1 MDDELRQLTE
11 QLAETMGRMN
21 GALGEVSARLT
32 RLANSASRISRSSDS
47 AADSIDDIVDP
58 ARRSAAAVN
67 QFYRVVRESMI
78 SMAMTPNTV
87 AKSNQAFGA
96 ATLVLDNLQSVGKS
110 LGAAFTSLAENNKT
124 VAGALTKF
132 ASKFPIA
139 SKVLEVLGKGLGAAG
154 NAALTVANMQ
164 ISNTQQVIGSFD
176 NLMSSGATFGV
187 SLDKANQAANQAGLS
202 LETFSQV
209 VSSNAANLALLGGGI
224 NNAAKFTTQLAKGLA
239 VTNPELLTVYGGLSQ
254 LNTAVIDYISLQ
266 QRSGVDTVRNQQDI
280 RAGTQFYLR
289 ELKELQTVTGKNKE
303 QIAAELQAR
312 IKYAANQT
320 ALNELTADQRTGLTR
335 DFGKLSPM
343 LQQAAMDILTAQN
356 AGMEAVSE
364 TVINLR
370 AVSPQMVSLIEQIVS
385 NNKNLDPEAAKAANA
400 GLVEQLKIQQ
410 DAERQRNKQLFALGA
425 QRPEVLAGTAFETLE
440 RTIFEM
446 GPLQAQMGTAVKSA
460 AEASIRISEEN
471 KKFVDTYRTINLS
484 LETFKQQMQNLAV
497 TSLPQTVKMINFA
510 YHAGMIQMK
519 MLETGVNIF
528 NTLLGTVP
536 ELGKLPKIE
545 MPSFPEL
552 SRQNLPPPEPPGA
565 AAAGGGS
572 TGTASATTI
581 PMSTTTP
588 VSTADPN
595 VLRLSTAQL
604 NAQEEANR
612 LLRQLVDQT
621 A

>member
-11 QLAETMGRMN
+11 QLAETMGRTN
-21 GALGEVSARLT
+21 GALAEVSARLT
-32 RLANSASRISRSSDS
+32 RLANSSTRAGRASDS
-47 AADSIDDIVDP
+47 AADALDGIIDP
-58 ARRSAAAVN
+58 AQRSAAAVN
-67 QFYRVVRESMI
+67 QFYRALRESMV

-110 LGAAFTSLAENNKT
+110 LGAAFSSLAANNKT
-124 VAGALTKF
+124 VSGALTKF
-132 ASKFPIA
+132 ASKFPGA
-139 SKVLEVLGKGLGAAG
+139 SKVLEVLGKGLGATA

-164 ISNTQQVIGSFD
+164 ISNTQQVIGMFD

-187 SLDKANQAANQAGLS
+187 SLDKANQAANDAGLS

-209 VSSNAANLALLGGGI
+209 VSSNAASLALLGGGI
-224 NNAAKFTTQLAKGLA
+224 NSAAKFTTQLARGLA
-239 VTNPELLTVYGGLSQ
+239 VTNPELVAAYGGIGQ

-266 QRSGVDTVRNQQDI
+266 QRLGVDTVRNQQDI

-320 ALNELTADQRTGLTR
+320 ALNELTADQRIGLTR

-370 AVSPQMVSLIEQIVS
+370 AASPQMVSLIEQIVA
-385 NNKNLDPEAAKAANA
+385 NNKNLDPAAAKAANA

-446 GPLQAQMGTAVKSA
+446 GPLQAQMSTAVKSA
-460 AEASIRISEEN
+460 AEASIAISDEN
-471 KKFVDTYRTINLS
+471 KKFVGTYRDINLS

-510 YHAGMIQMK
+510 YHAGVIQMR
-519 MLETGVNIF
+519 MLETGVNAF
-528 NTLLGTVP
+528 NGLIEMIPGLNNISR
-536 ELGKLPKIE
+536 IE

-552 SRQNLPPPEPPGA
+552 SRPNLPQPEAPAA
-565 AAAGGGS
+565 AAAGGS
-572 TGTASATTI
+572 PGTASGPGQSLPAV
-581 PMSTTTP
+581 TP
-588 VSTADPN
+588 VSMADPN
-595 VLRLSTAQL
+595 VLRLSSAQL
-604 NAQEEANR
+604 TAQEETNR
-612 LLRQLVDQT
+612 LLRQIADQT